1 MTAVDHNTSGGVS
14 LNPGGIALMLLG
26 FYPAH
31 VLAEHLLLPSTTAQ
45 RQSEKRQA
53 LAVFVGQT
61 AINTAV
67 LGWAGKRFFGM
78 SGLSAY
84 ATGLG
89 ASLAMS
95 GSLFAYAYHRQK
107 DAMNESKSL
116 SAPKAA
122 TIGAFSSRT
131 GELVSP
137 EF

>member
-1 MTAVDHNTSGGVS
+1 
-14 LNPGGIALMLLG
+14 MLLG
-26 FYPAH
+26 FYPAR
-31 VLAEHLLLPSTTAQ
+31 VLAEDLLQPSTTAW
-45 RQSEKRQA
+45 RRSEKRQA

-67 LGWAGKRFFGM
+67 LGWAGKKFFGM

-107 DAMNESKSL
+107 DAMNEGKSL
-116 SAPKAA
+116 PTPKVV
-122 TIGAFSSRT
+122 TIGASSSRT